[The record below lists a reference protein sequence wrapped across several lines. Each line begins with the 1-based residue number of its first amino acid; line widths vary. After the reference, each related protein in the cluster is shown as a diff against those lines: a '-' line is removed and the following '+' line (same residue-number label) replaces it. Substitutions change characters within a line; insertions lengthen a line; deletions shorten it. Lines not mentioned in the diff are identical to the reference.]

1 MRDWYCY
8 NAGTAYERL
17 HQYSVCDPAL
27 EILAEVHQY
36 IQWKTD
42 GNLKTTTAFLEKKRF
57 YLMSYC
63 TSYCMLKAYN
73 LYH

>member
-27 EILAEVHQY
+27 EILAEVHEY

-42 GNLKTTTAFLEKKRF
+42 GNLKTTTAFLEKKTF
-57 YLMSYC
+57 LFNV
-63 TSYCMLKAYN
+63 L
-73 LYH
+73 LYILLHAKSI